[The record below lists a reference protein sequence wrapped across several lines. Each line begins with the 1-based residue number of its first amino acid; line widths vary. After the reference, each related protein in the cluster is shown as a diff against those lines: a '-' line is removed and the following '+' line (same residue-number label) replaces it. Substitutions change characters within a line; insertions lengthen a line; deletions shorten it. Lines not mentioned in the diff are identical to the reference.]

1 MREPFNTTVT
11 IFKNLKE
18 PKGTPTDIKLDEVYN
33 RIKKGDPTLIDK
45 INTIRTTTDSKLKGE
60 TKNSLMC
67 IQFNGTFKERTGA
80 GFIEHSGACI
90 LDFDKYPD
98 LETQTEE
105 RERLIK
111 DKCTLMVFTSPS
123 GNGLKALIR
132 IPKCNKEEHKKRA
145 LTFAKH
151 FNSKYFD
158 IAQTT
163 IEQTCFESYDP
174 DIYFNKTAEEFT
186 LIEEVETKEKINTNI
201 KPIINTP
208 GLSPFEDYNN
218 RGDVV
223 ELLERNGWKV
233 VSNTGNK
240 VNLLRPGSTDTSTSG
255 NFHTDKRTFS
265 VFSSSTIFDV
275 TDSKG
280 DKKAYSPSQVYTIL
294 ECNGDFKESYKKLLA
309 GGYGE
314 PFNNGYTDKPLKTE
328 VITVIGVNRVNTKN
342 YNLSLPGETLNSQV
356 LNETI
361 GDEILITS
369 PGIETSAEVVRAID
383 FIHSINKRIYVI
395 ENGEE
400 IRAYK
405 YKLNY
410 IFTKYSS
417 IQSSKGSLTDRDVDN
432 LLAEVVELSANLEP
446 IDKAILLKEFLDLEP
461 IQRLGITKESIDVTV
476 DRLTTNRDKELQ
488 AKDFKRLLTEATQ
501 LQDKGETAKA
511 LDLITDKIK
520 EVKLKDKT
528 TEFSNLLTPIKETEL
543 RDRQSNKP
551 ESLKSGYTIGGEE
564 LLLPSGAITILT
576 APTSHGKTTFLINLA
591 LNVAEAYPDKQA
603 YLFSYEEDSD
613 SILIKT
619 LNTYLDTPISGN
631 NRTTLENYYSGK
643 NKTTLPAG
651 KDNFY
656 KDLIDTKRLSI
667 HYSNYDSDTL
677 IEAIRYLNKHAKPGA
692 IFIDYIQLLNLPQ
705 GKYKTYSRQ
714 EEIKEIC
721 IALKDVAVETGLP
734 IILGAQFNREVV
746 NLLKIHA
753 TKIGE
758 AGDIERIANT
768 IIGFWNTKFYGLVT
782 EGEIKEINNKGWISN
797 SIYATVLKNRN
808 GKVGG
813 EEFLEYNGNTGKIKN
828 RDNKIDPFK

>member
-476 DRLTTNRDKELQ
+476 DKITTNRDK
-488 AKDFKRLLTEATQ
+488 
-501 LQDKGETAKA
+501 
-511 LDLITDKIK
+511 
-520 EVKLKDKT
+520 
-528 TEFSNLLTPIKETEL
+528 
-543 RDRQSNKP
+543 
-551 ESLKSGYTIGGEE
+551 
-564 LLLPSGAITILT
+564 
-576 APTSHGKTTFLINLA
+576 
-591 LNVAEAYPDKQA
+591 
-603 YLFSYEEDSD
+603 
-613 SILIKT
+613 
-619 LNTYLDTPISGN
+619 
-631 NRTTLENYYSGK
+631 
-643 NKTTLPAG
+643 
-651 KDNFY
+651 
-656 KDLIDTKRLSI
+656 
-667 HYSNYDSDTL
+667 
-677 IEAIRYLNKHAKPGA
+677 
-692 IFIDYIQLLNLPQ
+692 
-705 GKYKTYSRQ
+705 
-714 EEIKEIC
+714 
-721 IALKDVAVETGLP
+721 
-734 IILGAQFNREVV
+734 
-746 NLLKIHA
+746 
-753 TKIGE
+753 
-758 AGDIERIANT
+758 
-768 IIGFWNTKFYGLVT
+768 
-782 EGEIKEINNKGWISN
+782 
-797 SIYATVLKNRN
+797 
-808 GKVGG
+808 
-813 EEFLEYNGNTGKIKN
+813 
-828 RDNKIDPFK
+828 

>member
-11 IFKNLKE
+11 IFKNLRE
-18 PKGTPTDIKLDEVYN
+18 PKGTPTDINLDEVYT
-33 RIKKGDPTLIDK
+33 RIKKGNPTLIDK
-45 INTIRTTTDSKLKGE
+45 IKTIRTTTDSKLKGE

-80 GFIEHSGACI
+80 GFIEHSGMCI

-98 LETQTEE
+98 LETQTAE

-111 DKCTLMVFTSPS
+111 DKHTLMVFTSPS

-174 DIYFNKTAEEFT
+174 DIYQNVFCEEFT
-186 LIEEVETKEKINTNI
+186 LIEETKEKINTNI

-240 VNLLRPGSTDTSTSG
+240 VNLLRPGSTDTATSG

-314 PFNNGYTDKPLKTE
+314 PFSNGHTDKLFKTE
-328 VITVIGVNRVNTKN
+328 VIKVIGVNRVNTKN

-356 LNETI
+356 LKETI

-369 PGIETSAEVVRAID
+369 TGIESSAEVVGAID

-410 IFTKYSS
+410 IFTKYST

-461 IQRLGITKESIDVTV
+461 IQRLGITKESIDITV

-564 LLLPSGAITILT
+564 LLLPSGAITVLT

-643 NKTTLPAG
+643 NKTSLPEG
-651 KDNFY
+651 KDKFY
-656 KDLIDTKRLSI
+656 TDLIDTKRLSI

-734 IILGAQFNREVV
+734 IILGAQFNREVI
-746 NLLKIHA
+746 NLTKIHA

-768 IIGFWNTKFYGLVT
+768 IIGFWNTNFLGLAT
-782 EGEIKEINNKGWISN
+782 EGEIKEINSKGWISN

-813 EEFLEYNGNTGKIKN
+813 EEFLEFNGNTGKIKN